1 MIIVNETNRN
11 RINSEFQK
19 VEGRATARLCD
30 YSNVVNAISRIE
42 DRVIRE
48 LKANKKDLNGC
59 TFMVYPFEG
68 SLPRAYKYPAY
79 GDCFKL
85 TYLKNKWRL
94 VEVYRSKVGST
105 VTKIE
110 ATYTDDFIK
119 SVIKNNESF

>member
-11 RINSEFQK
+11 RINTEFQK

-30 YSNVVNAISRIE
+30 YSIVVNAINKIE
-42 DRVIRE
+42 SRVILS
-48 LKANKKDLNGC
+48 LKCKKKDLNGC
-59 TFMVYPFEG
+59 SFMVYPFEG
-68 SLPRAYKYPAY
+68 SLPKAYKYTAY

-94 VEVYRSKVGST
+94 VEVWRGKVGST
-105 VTKIE
+105 VTTIE

-119 SVIKNNESF
+119 SVVKNNESF